1 MAECSEYNAEF
12 MIRLF
17 QADQADKFFPLT
29 FYLVC
34 YTIVGPSAS
43 MGIGSRAQIPKSTDA
58 QIPCINWP
66 KYTQPSTAGGPRE
79 PRDRGATWWSHLPLL
94 ALSPQVFEPKGCGL
108 HRGKDKRGL

>member
-66 KYTQPSTAGGPRE
+66 STLSPLRLGVPENPGTEGLLGGPTFRY
-79 PRDRGATWWSHLPLL
+79 
-94 ALSPQVFEPKGCGL
+94 
-108 HRGKDKRGL
+108 